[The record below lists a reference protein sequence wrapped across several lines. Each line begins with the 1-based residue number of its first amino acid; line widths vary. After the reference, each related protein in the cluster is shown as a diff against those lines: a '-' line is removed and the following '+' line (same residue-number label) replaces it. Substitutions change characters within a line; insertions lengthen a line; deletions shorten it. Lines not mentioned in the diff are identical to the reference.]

1 MQNQTL
7 EQAQEAG
14 KQGALVAAKHAD
26 AEIADWATDAAI
38 LFVDYA
44 RDVMKGQP
52 FLTEDAREWAEKGGF
67 PPPPDRR
74 AWGFISMSMHRAG
87 HVTQCGYAPAR
98 TSNGSP
104 KVLWRAA

>member
-1 MQNQTL
+1 MHNATL
-7 EQAQEAG
+7 EEAKQAGQL
-14 KQGALVAAKHAD
+14 GALEASQHAD
-26 AEIADWATDAAI
+26 AETSDWSTDAAI
-38 LFVDYA
+38 LFVDFA
-44 RDVMKGQP
+44 RDVKKGEP

-67 PPPPDRR
+67 SPPPDRR

-104 KVLWRAA
+104 KVLWRAT